1 MTKERGEK
9 EQIAHVL
16 EKAERTKEIAVRGAS
31 STDDEVIA
39 SVAKSNRRT
48 KMTEKRIKEEEM
60 KRKLEEI
67 EKTEEIVVGGE
78 TSIDDEVI
86 AAIAGVAAREVEGVA
101 SLGTSSI
108 RRILAE
114 RLGGAQQ
121 RARGVD
127 VEAGK
132 KEAIVDL
139 TLNIIYGFSIPQ
151 IVIDVR
157 KTVAVRLLEI
167 AGLIAKEINVS
178 VVGIE
183 FPERM
188 PGKLA

>member
-1 MTKERGEK
+1 MVEERAKK
-9 EQIAHVL
+9 EQIAPGL
-16 EKAERTKEIAVRGAS
+16 EKAERTEEAAVRGAS
-31 STDDEVIA
+31 SIDDEVIA

-121 RARGVD
+121 KARGVD

-157 KTVAVRLLEI
+157 KTVAARLLEI

>member
-1 MTKERGEK
+1 MAQDKTEK
-9 EQIAHVL
+9 EQIAPGL
-16 EKAERTKEIAVRGAS
+16 EETGKTEEIVVRGENS
-31 STDDEVIA
+31 MEDEAIA
-39 SVAKSNRRT
+39 SVAKSNRRR
-48 KMTEKRIKEEEM
+48 KMTEEKIKEEEM
-60 KRKLEEI
+60 KEKLEEI
-67 EKTEEIVVGGE
+67 ARIEEIIVGGE
-78 TSIDDEVI
+78 TTIEDEVL
-86 AAIAGVAAREVEGVA
+86 AAIAGVAAKEVEGVS

-121 RARGVD
+121 RARGVE
-127 VEAGK
+127 VESGR

-139 TLNIIYGFSIPQ
+139 TLNIIYGFSIPT
-151 IVIDVR
+151 IVIGVR
-157 KTVAVRLLEI
+157 KKVAARLLEI

-188 PGKLA
+188 PGRLE

>member
-1 MTKERGEK
+1 MARKKTERE
-9 EQIAHVL
+9 
-16 EKAERTKEIAVRGAS
+16 EIATGLEEMEQTEEIVARSES
-31 STDDEVIA
+31 SMDDEVIA
-39 SVAKSNRRT
+39 SVAKSKRRR
-48 KMTEKRIKEEEM
+48 KMTEGKIKEEEM
-60 KRKLEEI
+60 KHRLEEI
-67 EKTEEIVVGGE
+67 EKTEEIVVEGE
-78 TSIDDEVI
+78 TSIDDEVL

-114 RLGGAQQ
+114 RLGGAKEK
-121 RARGVD
+121 ARGVE

-139 TLNIIYGFSIPQ
+139 TLNIVYGFSIPN
-151 IVIDVR
+151 IVIGVR
-157 KTVAVRLLEI
+157 KKVASRLLEI

-188 PGKLA
+188 PGRLE

>member
-1 MTKERGEK
+1 MIVSELKPFPEILGYLEGENRIFIVGCK
-9 EQIAHVL
+9 GCAEVCHTGDEPQVL
-16 EKAERTKEIAVRGAS
+16 EMKE
-31 STDDEVIA
+31 
-39 SVAKSNRRT
+39 
-48 KMTEKRIKEEEM
+48 
-60 KRKLEEI
+60 KLEEI
-67 EKTEEIVVGGE
+67 ARIEEIIVGGE
-78 TSIDDEVI
+78 TTIEDEVL
-86 AAIAGVAAREVEGVA
+86 AAIAGVAAKEVEGVS

-121 RARGVD
+121 RARGVE
-127 VEAGK
+127 VESGR

-139 TLNIIYGFSIPQ
+139 TLNIIYGFSIPT
-151 IVIDVR
+151 IVIGVR
-157 KTVAVRLLEI
+157 KKVAARLLEI

-188 PGKLA
+188 PGRLE